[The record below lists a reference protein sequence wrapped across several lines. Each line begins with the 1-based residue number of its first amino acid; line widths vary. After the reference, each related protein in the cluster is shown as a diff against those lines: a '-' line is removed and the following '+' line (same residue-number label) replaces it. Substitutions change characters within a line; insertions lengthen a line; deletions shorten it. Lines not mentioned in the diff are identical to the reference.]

1 MYMTARY
8 ELVEEEYQ
16 TRRWTNIYTGAYSK
30 KYTIEDAKVFDN
42 PVDAVAYAKELGHKY
57 HAYVVQL
64 RVGYPPN
71 VIYESDTED

>member
-64 RVGYPPN
+64 KVGQEPIMY
-71 VIYESDTED
+71 YDTHAEG